1 MIAVLSGC
9 VLRCLSRQLAEAF
22 SSPSWN
28 QRKNGAFDSS
38 RVLVKGFDQIRFSR
52 ARRAQKPSKSRS
64 ASATSLRYAS
74 MPEML
79 ACLTNAG
86 DGGKTR
92 FSFSTVSMFED
103 IPLLLDSHTILA
115 HDDDQE
121 GGPDPE
127 RRRRAAVHF
136 LLPPRRLHPRP
147 RASVR
152 P

>member
-1 MIAVLSGC
+1 MIAILSGC
-9 VLRCLSRQLAEAF
+9 VLRCLSRQLYDAL

-28 QRKNGAFDSS
+28 QRKNGALDSS
-38 RVLVKGFDQIRFSR
+38 STLLNGFDHSRFSR

-74 MPEML
+74 MPEMF

-86 DGGKTR
+86 AGGKTR

-103 IPLLLDSHTILA
+103 IPLLLGSHTILA

-121 GGPDPE
+121 G
-127 RRRRAAVHF
+127 
-136 LLPPRRLHPRP
+136 
-147 RASVR
+147 
-152 P
+152 